1 MYVIG
6 ILNFVPKE
14 MRGTDEYLYRILLKD
29 DKTGITA
36 FDKLKFIFVSLPKF
50 SKTEPELRT
59 PLDYWLYMLKRSQPE
74 YAIDEKALK
83 KRRFFSE
90 LLEEIKLNKL
100 NKKQMRAYRLSEK
113 DYDKL
118 KVYMSGSIHEG
129 REQGFKE
136 GIQQGR
142 KEGIQEGMQKGMQES
157 MRQVAISA
165 LKLGYTCQD
174 VSALTGLTLEQ
185 VTELHKS
192 AALS

>member
-1 MYVIG
+1 
-6 ILNFVPKE
+6 
-14 MRGTDEYLYRILLKD
+14 
-29 DKTGITA
+29 
-36 FDKLKFIFVSLPKF
+36 
-50 SKTEPELRT
+50 
-59 PLDYWLYMLKRSQPE
+59 MLKRSQPE

-118 KVYMSGSIHEG
+118 KVYMSGNILEG

-136 GIQQGR
+136 GIQQGMQQGR
-142 KEGIQEGMQKGMQES
+142 QEGKQEGIQEGIQQGMQQGIRQGMQQGIQQGRQEGMQES

-192 AALS
+192 TSLS

>member
-1 MYVIG
+1 
-6 ILNFVPKE
+6 
-14 MRGTDEYLYRILLKD
+14 
-29 DKTGITA
+29 
-36 FDKLKFIFVSLPKF
+36 
-50 SKTEPELRT
+50 
-59 PLDYWLYMLKRSQPE
+59 
-74 YAIDEKALK
+74 
-83 KRRFFSE
+83 
-90 LLEEIKLNKL
+90 LEEIKLNKL

-129 REQGFKE
+129 HEQGFKE
-136 GIQQGR
+136 GKQEGR
-142 KEGIQEGMQKGMQES
+142 QEGIQEGMQQGIQQGRQEGIQEGMQQGIRQGRQEGMQES

-174 VSALTGLTLEQ
+174 VSALTSLTLEQ

>member
-1 MYVIG
+1 
-6 ILNFVPKE
+6 
-14 MRGTDEYLYRILLKD
+14 
-29 DKTGITA
+29 
-36 FDKLKFIFVSLPKF
+36 
-50 SKTEPELRT
+50 
-59 PLDYWLYMLKRSQPE
+59 MLKRSQPK
-74 YAIDEKALK
+74 YSIDEKALK

-136 GIQQGR
+136 GIQQGMQQ
-142 KEGIQEGMQKGMQES
+142 GIQEGMQQGIQQGMQQGRQEGMQQGIQQGRQEGIQQGRQEGMQES